1 MKLRIAKKIVK
12 AFNYETGHTR
22 HKNSQLDQAMRRID
36 KTESWKNMME
46 ILGVEGR
53 AELLNK
59 TGAPGMAFGLLM
71 REEW

>member
-1 MKLRIAKKIVK
+1 
-12 AFNYETGHTR
+12 
-22 HKNSQLDQAMRRID
+22 MRRID